1 MVVYIKGKM
10 KKKSIAGLIVISAIV
25 AVVMFSGCIGSKTPI
40 HDIRE
45 NPDKYVDKKV
55 TIKATVEPGNKEV
68 LIKTWSGSYLRPAI
82 KSKLGRRSPDCS
94 GFWIGDIEPFSSEAF
109 YLHDDI
115 FVAYD
120 GTIPGEQRE
129 DFEDKW
135 GQRIGSRTVKVKGV
149 VRHELHGQDP
159 CFYIE
164 GESWKFID

>member
-1 MVVYIKGKM
+1 MKGKM
-10 KKKSIAGLIVISAIV
+10 KKKSIAGLIAIAAII

-45 NPDKYVDKKV
+45 NPDKYVDKEV
-55 TIKATVEPGNKEV
+55 TIKATVTPGNVEKRIEGIISFTLPTV
-68 LIKTWSGSYLRPAI
+68 
-82 KSKLGRRSPDCS
+82 KSSLGHHSPDCS
-94 GFWIGDIEPFSSEAF
+94 GFWIYDLGLGAGMTMA
-109 YLHDDI
+109 DDI

-129 DFEDKW
+129 DFKDKW
-135 GQRIGSRTVKVKGV
+135 GRSIRRRTVKVKGV
-149 VRHELHGQDP
+149 VRYELLHGTDP